1 MVLEVWEDFMLN
13 IEQEKEGVVIEDL
26 NYEFFNLDNL
36 LNDVLEIN
44 LCYLLFNKLFILI
57 KILILLDIDFYK
69 LIKFLNFK
77 QRFLFDFIYYWVIV
91 MRLFVNVFDLFYIF
105 LSGGGDV
112 GKFYLINVIYEGV
125 IRVLCIFVYSF
136 D

>member
-1 MVLEVWEDFMLN
+1 MVLEVWEDFMVN

-69 LIKFLNFK
+69 LI
-77 QRFLFDFIYYWVIV
+77 
-91 MRLFVNVFDLFYIF
+91 
-105 LSGGGDV
+105 
-112 GKFYLINVIYEGV
+112 
-125 IRVLCIFVYSF
+125 
-136 D
+136 

>member
-1 MVLEVWEDFMLN
+1 MVLEVWEDFMVN

-57 KILILLDIDFYK
+57 KILIILDIDFYK
-69 LIKFLNFK
+69 LI
-77 QRFLFDFIYYWVIV
+77 
-91 MRLFVNVFDLFYIF
+91 
-105 LSGGGDV
+105 
-112 GKFYLINVIYEGV
+112 
-125 IRVLCIFVYSF
+125 
-136 D
+136 

>member
-1 MVLEVWEDFMLN
+1 MVLEVWEDFMVN

-26 NYEFFNLDNL
+26 NYEFFNFDNL

-69 LIKFLNFK
+69 LI
-77 QRFLFDFIYYWVIV
+77 
-91 MRLFVNVFDLFYIF
+91 
-105 LSGGGDV
+105 
-112 GKFYLINVIYEGV
+112 
-125 IRVLCIFVYSF
+125 
-136 D
+136 

>member
-1 MVLEVWEDFMLN
+1 MVLEVWEDFMVN
-13 IEQEKEGVVIEDL
+13 IEQEKEGVVVEDL

-69 LIKFLNFK
+69 LI
-77 QRFLFDFIYYWVIV
+77 
-91 MRLFVNVFDLFYIF
+91 
-105 LSGGGDV
+105 
-112 GKFYLINVIYEGV
+112 
-125 IRVLCIFVYSF
+125 
-136 D
+136 